1 MKGVANVYGENQYCF
16 IGDSDIDLHELPMAI
31 EDYIKDKV
39 KGIHISL
46 RVRFQNKNII
56 RVSSYEK
63 HKNLCFVSE
72 ETIKRQKIL
81 KNLWT
86 PFNVYFSYSN
96 PNTFVFDIQTEQNK
110 FDLNAI
116 AQTVAKSIAVI
127 V

>member
-1 MKGVANVYGENQYCF
+1 MYGENQYCF